1 MRGGC
6 TAAGGP
12 RLQGGARLPGVWG
25 GGGAWVRG
33 GLPGCKG
40 GAGLWGQSPAGV
52 GGPQLRGGVPCLQKG
67 AQLWRGVSPEVT
79 VGGGS
84 PQSWSGSWGVPS
96 WRAGAGGRWGGRQ
109 WELQVGGVQQ
119 HPAWG
124 SCTAQSWAKSGGDT
138 HPLGRLVG
146 APSPSG
152 APPTAPTGC
161 TRGCVVQ
168 SRGRAW
174 SPWAG
179 HWGQR
184 SCRSLGTEGPA
195 HPGGV
200 LRPQN
205 PPGSSATSCCV
216 LLDVLEG
223 WRRDAFSRRMVIW
236 KPGQG
241 CMGGDSG
248 PRDPGDTQRSHRP
261 RGWGGG

>member
-25 GGGAWVRG
+25 GGG
-33 GLPGCKG
+33 GL
-40 GAGLWGQSPAGV
+40 GAGRTPWLQGGCRAVGPVPSGGGGSPAE
-52 GGPQLRGGVPCLQKG
+52 GGGSPACRRVPSCGGGVP
-67 AQLWRGVSPEVT
+67 RGH
-79 VGGGS
+79 GWGGS

-241 CMGGDSG
+241 CMGVTVAHGTPVTPSEAIV
-248 PRDPGDTQRSHRP
+248 H
-261 RGWGGG
+261 GGGEGG